1 MVIDANSIAIVL
13 ATSFISGAATAI
25 VASISDN
32 KKEKK
37 RIAERD
43 QDHLK
48 MDLKDMK
55 IKLYEIEKELD
66 SWKAKYY
73 NTLQELIQVKSEL
86 EETLTRLNIISDF
99 KIDPESY

>member
-1 MVIDANSIAIVL
+1 
-13 ATSFISGAATAI
+13 
-25 VASISDN
+25 
-32 KKEKK
+32 
-37 RIAERD
+37 
-43 QDHLK
+43 
-48 MDLKDMK
+48 MK